1 MDGLQI
7 TGVADPEHGFISSKE
22 TFKVV
27 KTSPDSTEKLFTT
40 VGEGEAKRVTGLGS
54 GDLVFIHGEQS
65 ALIDSTKVKLK
76 DAAGNTVTL
85 KDGVHTVVT
94 DINLPDNASWAKI
107 DDKSTIDSLKED
119 GKLANVTVKKLFKK
133 SGASGSP
140 LELSSQTS
148 ESKSEI
154 TKLMQADAQAERDS
168 LRLHTM
174 MEGNQFLDGKKD
186 ALANSFGQLMGIT
199 SGDGKLEVAA
209 KVAKTPAAGDKAKEF
224 TKSASHG
231 GINAKY
237 LEDVTGWEKIAD
249 DAAVESKPNEI
260 SEIIPKLFTPTAS
273 IINTYD
279 GDSLAKMVKRD
290 KGGIV
295 ESEEKYTSNGKTKQ
309 SIKRR
314 EDGSYDV
321 KGYTSDGKLEKQQI
335 AADGEGKIVTK
346 QWKIEKGVAGKNE
359 KVNAIESSRKGA
371 QVGTGANKFEND
383 VPAGKS
389 KIEIKNHGSSANS
402 GDEMVVLTGQKF
414 KGAGAAISSSTFSAL
429 DGEYRDAGVVK
440 ETIGTSEYY
449 RRLAYDEKHDCLQM
463 TRALTSKDDAL
474 TAAFEYQL
482 LEARKTLTSDISADQ
497 HNWRVIGPGG
507 GDASALLNKNITAA
521 PGAVF
526 KEYASGAAAT
536 EKVDIAAIKAGFGD
550 HLPAEYIPTNSIPAV
565 ADVGDTKS
573 GRAIATYIW
582 NSIHSDVASAALFG
596 GFAKRV

>member
-174 MEGNQFLDGKKD
+174 MEGNQFIDGKKD
-186 ALANSFGQLMGIT
+186 ALANSFGQMMGIT

-209 KVAKTPAAGDKAKEF
+209 KEAAVPAAVDKENAF

-231 GINAKY
+231 GINKKY
-237 LEDVTGWEKIAD
+237 LEDVTGWEKID
-249 DAAVESKPNEI
+249 DDTAVESKPTEI
-260 SEIIPKLFTPTAS
+260 STIISKLFTPTAS

-359 KVNAIESSRKGA
+359 TVAAIESTRKGA
-371 QVGTGANKFEND
+371 NIAGKLDNST
-383 VPAGKS
+383 PAGKS

-402 GDEMVVLTGQKF
+402 GDEMVVLTGQQF
-414 KGAGAAISSSTFSAL
+414 KGAGAAINPSTFSAL

-440 ETIGTSEYY
+440 ETVDGVEYY
-449 RRLAYDEKHDCLQM
+449 RKLAYDEKKDCLQM
-463 TRALTSKDDAL
+463 TRALTSKDVAL

-482 LEARKTLTSDISADQ
+482 REARKTLTSDISADQ
-497 HNWRVIGPGG
+497 HKWRVLGGSG
-507 GDASALLNKNITAA
+507 GDASALLNKNITGA

-526 KEYASGAAAT
+526 QEYKG
-536 EKVDIAAIKAGFGD
+536 
-550 HLPAEYIPTNSIPAV
+550 
-565 ADVGDTKS
+565 
-573 GRAIATYIW
+573 GRQ
-582 NSIHSDVASAALFG
+582 
-596 GFAKRV
+596 

>member
-174 MEGNQFLDGKKD
+174 MEGNHFEDGKKD

-209 KVAKTPAAGDKAKEF
+209 KEFVAAANKDNDF
-224 TKSASHG
+224 TKSTSHG
-231 GINAKY
+231 GINQKY
-237 LEDVTGWEKIAD
+237 LKDVTGWAEIAN
-249 DAAVESKPNEI
+249 DAAEETKPNEI

-321 KGYTSDGKLEKQQI
+321 KSYTSDGKLEKQQI

-383 VPAGKS
+383 VPDGKS

-414 KGAGAAISSSTFSAL
+414 KGAGAAINSSTFSAL

-440 ETIGTSEYY
+440 ETVGGAVYY
-449 RRLAYDEKHDCLQM
+449 RRLAYDEKNDRLQM
-463 TRALTSKDDAL
+463 TRALPSQEDAL

-482 LEARKTLTSDISADQ
+482 WEARKTLTSDISADK
-497 HNWRVIGPGG
+497 HNWRVLGGGG
-507 GDASALLNKNITAA
+507 GDASALLNKTITTGA

-526 KEYASGAAAT
+526 QKYDGADAST
-536 EKVDIAAIKAGFGD
+536 KKVDLAAIKAGFGA
-550 HLPAEYIPTNSIPAV
+550 HLPEQYIPANSIPAV
-565 ADVGDTKS
+565 ADVGDTES